1 MNLKECKI
9 VQELLPLY
17 AEDLVTDET
26 AEYLAEHLAQCP
38 NCTQGWADFRR
49 PLPDPACLEEEAFQK
64 DPGSKIFIKL
74 RKTLTMAVLFILIGG
89 AGLAYA
95 SYTAGKHLGTNDPA
109 YRFAQ
114 ELNLF
119 TEIKQTK
126 TIGDL
131 EATLDK
137 GLFDSTRSVLF
148 ITFSKPVK
156 DIPQINLFDS
166 NGNQYLEYGAKGWQN
181 KDFMFEFEPV
191 DLEVEELNL
200 ALALGTNEPERT
212 EFTFPVDIAKTFNY
226 TKIIYPNQQKEF
238 LNLRIAL
245 EKAVLGVSETELK
258 VYLDWPVD
266 GSVAGLGIGRGTAYF
281 PTSVRKIV
289 EDTPLPTGMIVPP
302 GGLVSNYAASV
313 GVNYR
318 MEDGPFNRPALYDL
332 TARQEI
338 EVQGAEYRTTQFPCQ
353 VEAMLKFAPVKQETE
368 QLEVL
373 LPPIYLYEKIKDAP
387 QIHLDFNEK
396 DEIELNKS
404 MAFPKGKL
412 MIEKAWKENRQLYL
426 SYQIDSQDNPEIY
439 LPHFELVNGE
449 GSKQG
454 QLDFET
460 GTPQVINFYLFNEET
475 QEFYLNFDSLGELLP
490 REKFTLDIQD

>member
-26 AEYLAEHLAQCP
+26 SEYLREHLTQCP
-38 NCTQGWADFRR
+38 SCAQDWEDFKS
-49 PLPDPACLEEEAFQK
+49 PLPDPACLEETFQK
-64 DPGSKIFIKL
+64 DLGSKVFMRL
-74 RKTLTMAVLFILIGG
+74 RQTLTMAVVLVLIGG

-95 SYTAGKHLGTNDPA
+95 SYTAGKHLGTIDPA

-126 TIGDL
+126 TIEGL
-131 EATLDK
+131 EVTVDK

-148 ITFSKPVK
+148 LTFSKPVK
-156 DIPQINLFDS
+156 DIPEVDLLDN
-166 NGNQYLEYGAKGWQN
+166 NGNEYLRHGAKGWQN

-191 DLEVEELNL
+191 DLGVQELSL
-200 ALALGTNEPERT
+200 TLALGNNEQART

-226 TKIIYPNQQKEF
+226 TKIIYPNLEKE
-238 LNLRIAL
+238 LSNLRISMD
-245 EKAVLGVSETELK
+245 KAILGVSETEFK
-258 VYLDWPVD
+258 VYFDWPVD

-281 PTSVRKIV
+281 PTSVRKIA
-289 EDTPLPTGMIVPP
+289 EDEPLPPGMIAPP
-302 GGLVSNYAASV
+302 GGLVSNYASSV

-318 MEDGPFNRPALYDL
+318 MGDGPFSRPALYDL
-332 TARQEI
+332 TGRQEI
-338 EVQGAEYRTTQFPCQ
+338 EVRSGEYRTTQFPCQ
-353 VEAMLKFAPVKQETE
+353 VEARLKFAPVKQETE

-373 LPPIYLYEKIKDAP
+373 LPPVYLYEKIKDAP

-426 SYQIDSQDNPEIY
+426 SYRIDTQDNPEIY

>member
-26 AEYLAEHLAQCP
+26 SEYLREHLAQCP
-38 NCTQGWADFRR
+38 SCAQDWEDFKS
-49 PLPDPACLEEEAFQK
+49 PLPDPACLEETFQK
-64 DPGSKIFIKL
+64 DLGSKVFMRL
-74 RKTLTMAVLFILIGG
+74 RQTLTMAVVLVLIGG

-95 SYTAGKHLGTNDPA
+95 SYTAGKHLGTIDPA

-126 TIGDL
+126 TIEGL
-131 EATLDK
+131 EVTVDK

-148 ITFSKPVK
+148 LTFSKPVK
-156 DIPQINLFDS
+156 DIPEVDLLDN
-166 NGNQYLEYGAKGWQN
+166 NGNEYLRHGAKGWQN

-191 DLEVEELNL
+191 DLGVQELSL
-200 ALALGTNEPERT
+200 TLALGNNEQART

-226 TKIIYPNQQKEF
+226 TKIIYPNLEKE
-238 LNLRIAL
+238 LSNLRISMD
-245 EKAVLGVSETELK
+245 KAILGVSETEFK
-258 VYLDWPVD
+258 VYFDWPVD

-281 PTSVRKIV
+281 PTSVRKIA
-289 EDTPLPTGMIVPP
+289 EDEPLPPGMIALP
-302 GGLVSNYAASV
+302 GGLVSNYASSV

-318 MEDGPFNRPALYDL
+318 MGDGPFSRPALYDL
-332 TARQEI
+332 TGRQEI
-338 EVQGAEYRTTQFPCQ
+338 EVRSGEYRTTQFPCQ

-373 LPPIYLYEKIKDAP
+373 LPPVYLYKTVADSP
-387 QIHLDFNEK
+387 QLSLDFRGKNEIQLGK
-396 DEIELNKS
+396 VMPFSQGELI
-404 MAFPKGKL
+404 
-412 MIEKAWKENRQLYL
+412 IEKAWKEDNRLYL